1 MWFKNLFLFT
11 FEKPFTLTPE
21 ELHDALSTKLF
32 TPCSANQRES
42 LGWSSPIGRNHES
55 LVHATNPFILL
66 SMSRQE
72 RLLPAAVIKET
83 LEEHVADIEVHE
95 DRRVSAKEKK
105 ELRENIEHELLP
117 KAFTRTTKIDAWID
131 PRGGWLVINTPS
143 SSRAEDFTKLL
154 RKTLGSLPVTLVDT
168 EIVPATAM
176 TQWLSSNSLPTPF
189 TLGYECELKSLS
201 EDKAVAAYRQ
211 HELRAEEVQNS
222 LLSGKYAAKLA
233 LEWDEKISFVL
244 TEELQI
250 KKLKF
255 LDILEEQ
262 LQDNDPQTH
271 EEHLDIEFALM
282 TGEVSRMLD
291 DLIKSLT
298 D

>member
-21 ELHDALSTKLF
+21 ALHKALSTKPF
-32 TPCSANQRES
+32 SPCSANQRES
-42 LGWSSPIGRNHES
+42 LGWSSPFGRKHES
-55 LVHATNPFILL
+55 LVHAANQFILL

-83 LEEHVADIEVHE
+83 LEEQVADIEVRE

-117 KAFTRTTKIDAWID
+117 KAFTRTSKIDAWID

-143 SSRAEDFTKLL
+143 TPRAEDFTKLL
-154 RKTLGSLPVTLVDT
+154 RKTLGSLPVSLVDT

-176 TQWLSSNSLPTPF
+176 TQWLGNNTVPAPF

-201 EDKAVAAYRQ
+201 EDKSVATYRQ
-211 HELRAEEVQNS
+211 QDLQAEEVQNS
-222 LLSGKYAAKLA
+222 LHSGKYAAKLA
-233 LEWDEKISFVL
+233 LEWDDKISFVL

-255 LDILEEQ
+255 LDVLEEQ

-271 EEHLDIEFALM
+271 EEHIDIEFTLM
-282 TGEVSRMLD
+282 TGEVSRMLN
-291 DLIKSLT
+291 DLFKRLS
-298 D
+298 

>member
-1 MWFKNLFLFT
+1 MWFKNLYLFK
-11 FEKPFTLTPE
+11 FEKTFTLTPE
-21 ELHDALSTKLF
+21 ELHESLASKPF

-42 LGWSSPIGRNHES
+42 LGWSSPFGKKHES
-55 LVHATNPFILL
+55 LVHAANQFILL

-83 LEEHVADIEVHE
+83 LEEQVIDIEMRE

-117 KAFTRTTKIDAWID
+117 KAFTRTNRIDAWID
-131 PRGGWLVINTPS
+131 PRGGYLVINTPS
-143 SSRAEDFTKLL
+143 APRAEDFTKLL
-154 RKTLGSLPVTLVDT
+154 RKTLGSLPVALIDT
-168 EIVPATAM
+168 EIAPATAM
-176 TQWLSSNSLPTPF
+176 TQWLGKGILPAPF
-189 TLGYECELKSLS
+189 ALGYECELKSLS

-211 HELRAEEVQNS
+211 HELQAEEVQDS
-222 LLSGKYAAKLA
+222 LRSGKYAAKLA

-255 LDILEEQ
+255 LDVLEEQ

-271 EEHLDIEFALM
+271 EEHLDIEFTLM
-282 TGEVSRMLD
+282 TGEVSKMLNA
-291 DLIKSLT
+291 LIKSLN
-298 D
+298 

>member
-1 MWFKNLFLFT
+1 MWFKNLYLFK
-11 FEKPFTLTPE
+11 FEKPFALTAE
-21 ELHDALSTKLF
+21 ELHEALSTKPF
-32 TPCSANQRES
+32 TPCSATQRES
-42 LGWSSPIGRNHES
+42 LGWSSPFGRKHES
-55 LVHATNPFILL
+55 LVHASNQFILL

-83 LEEHVADIEVHE
+83 LEQQVADIEVRE

-117 KAFTRTTKIDAWID
+117 KAFTRTNKIDAWID
-131 PRGGWLVINTPS
+131 PRGDWLVINTPS
-143 SSRAEDFTKLL
+143 TPRAEDFTKLL

-168 EIVPATAM
+168 EISPATAM
-176 TQWLSSNSLPTPF
+176 TQWLGKGTLPAPF

-201 EDKAVAAYRQ
+201 EDKAVAAFRQ
-211 HELRAEEVQNS
+211 HELHAEEVQNS
-222 LLSGKYAAKLA
+222 LQSGKYAAKLA

-255 LDILEEQ
+255 LDVLEEQ

-271 EEHLDIEFALM
+271 EEHIDIEFTLM
-282 TGEVSRMLD
+282 TGEISRMLN
-291 DLIKSLT
+291 DLLRSLT
-298 D
+298 